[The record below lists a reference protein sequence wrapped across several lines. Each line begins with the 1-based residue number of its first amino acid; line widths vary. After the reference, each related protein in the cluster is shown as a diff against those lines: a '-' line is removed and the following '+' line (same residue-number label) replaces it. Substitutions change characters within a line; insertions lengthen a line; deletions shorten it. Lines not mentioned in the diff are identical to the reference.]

1 MDDELYYGEHA
12 LMSMKLLLHQHDHH
26 IHHKTTDLR
35 YNPIIT
41 NPTVMITQIDNRMII
56 SHKLLFTIH
65 ISICSIVTV
74 SVAGQTI
81 DSTTL

>member
-26 IHHKTTDLR
+26 IHHKTTDLH

-41 NPTVMITQIDNRMII
+41 NPTIMITQIDNRMII
-56 SHKLLFTIH
+56 SNYYSH
-65 ISICSIVTV
+65 INMYYSDSKC
-74 SVAGQTI
+74 AGQTI